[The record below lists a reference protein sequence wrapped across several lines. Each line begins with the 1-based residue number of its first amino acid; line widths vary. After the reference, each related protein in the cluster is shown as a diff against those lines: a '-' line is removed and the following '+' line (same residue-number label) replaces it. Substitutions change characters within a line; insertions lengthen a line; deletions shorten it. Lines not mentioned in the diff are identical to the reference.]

1 MDVNFREVDL
11 GFVVNLQTLREVLK
25 GLNID
30 GRRWWL
36 ANDPQDAAEDGFITV
51 GRGYPR
57 CLDRLNTL
65 HFLVPV
71 IGNEGSN
78 VRTGRLALIIDPS
91 VITQEEPCL
100 YFEDGRLLEDPV
112 SDFVSFYVPIKRAL
126 MARLQAGS

>member
-1 MDVNFREVDL
+1 MDVIFREVDI

-30 GRRWWL
+30 GKRWWI
-36 ANDPQDAAEDGFITV
+36 ASDPQDAAENGFITV
-51 GRGYPR
+51 GHGYPR

-71 IGNEGSN
+71 IGNEDLN
-78 VRTGRLALIIDPS
+78 VRTGRLSLIIDPS

-100 YFEDGRLLEDPV
+100 YLEDGRLLEDPV